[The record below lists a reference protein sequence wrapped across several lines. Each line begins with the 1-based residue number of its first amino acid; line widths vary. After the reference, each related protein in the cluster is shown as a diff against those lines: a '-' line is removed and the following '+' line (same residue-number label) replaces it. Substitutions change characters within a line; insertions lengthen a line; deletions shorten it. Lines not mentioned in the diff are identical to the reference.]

1 MKTLKSKEDEVVL
14 DDFVKSATNAAEFQQ
29 EIKNQIKYF
38 LYEWAKGV
46 IPYCSEQRISEII
59 NNVYK
64 DLLTCPIISIFFGF
78 NKEKNTIEL
87 SAGVINL
94 IINEL
99 TEEELDYVQYWFVN
113 RYIPVY
119 KQTYAQ
125 ALQEVKNG
133 KKETH
138 WMWWIFPQMRGLGKS
153 ERSQFYGIP
162 DRDQARLFLEHPYL
176 GKHLI
181 EITQAVFDSDKT
193 PYEIFGADV
202 IKFRSCMKLFASLEN
217 TNKIF
222 KQIINKNHW
231 LSNCSKLIL

>member
-1 MKTLKSKEDEVVL
+1 MKTLKSKEDEVL
-14 DDFVKSATNAAEFQQ
+14 DDFVNRATNPAELQQ
-29 EIKNQIKYF
+29 EIKNQIKYY
-38 LYEWAKGV
+38 LYGWFDDI
-46 IPYCSEQRISEII
+46 IPYCTKSRITEII
-59 NNVYK
+59 NKVYK
-64 DLLTCPIISIFFGF
+64 DLLTCPIISVFLGF

-193 PYEIFGADV
+193 PYDIFGADV

-231 LSNCSKLIL
+231 L

>member
-1 MKTLKSKEDEVVL
+1 MKTLKSKEDEGVL

-231 LSNCSKLIL
+231 L

>member
-1 MKTLKSKEDEVVL
+1 MKTLKFKEDEVL
-14 DDFVKSATNAAEFQQ
+14 DDFVNRATNAAELQQ
-29 EIKNQIKYF
+29 EIKNQIKYY
-38 LYEWAKGV
+38 LYGWFDDI
-46 IPYCSEQRISEII
+46 IPYCTKSRITEII
-59 NNVYK
+59 NNVYEE
-64 DLLTCPIISIFFGF
+64 LLTCPKFPYFGF
-78 NKEKNTIEL
+78 NKESNTLEL
-87 SAGVINL
+87 SGCVREL
-94 IINEL
+94 IYSEL
-99 TEEELDYVQYWFVN
+99 TKEGFYVKYWFIN

-153 ERSQFYGIP
+153 EISQFYGIP
-162 DRDQARLFLEHPYL
+162 DRNQARLFLEHPYL

-231 LSNCSKLIL
+231 L

>member
-1 MKTLKSKEDEVVL
+1 MPQEG
-14 DDFVKSATNAAEFQQ
+14 FYVK
-29 EIKNQIKYF
+29 
-38 LYEWAKGV
+38 
-46 IPYCSEQRISEII
+46 
-59 NNVYK
+59 
-64 DLLTCPIISIFFGF
+64 
-78 NKEKNTIEL
+78 
-87 SAGVINL
+87 
-94 IINEL
+94 
-99 TEEELDYVQYWFVN
+99 YWFIN

-162 DRDQARLFLEHPYL
+162 NRDQARLFLEHPYL

-231 LSNCSKLIL
+231 L

>member
-64 DLLTCPIISIFFGF
+64 ELLTCPIISIFFGF

-162 DRDQARLFLEHPYL
+162 DRNQARAFLEHPYI

-231 LSNCSKLIL
+231 L

>member
-1 MKTLKSKEDEVVL
+1 MKTLKSKEDEVL
-14 DDFVKSATNAAEFQQ
+14 DDFVNRATNPAELQQ
-29 EIKNQIKYF
+29 EIKNQIKYY
-38 LYEWAKGV
+38 LYGWFDDI
-46 IPYCSEQRISEII
+46 IPYCTKSRITEII
-59 NNVYK
+59 NNVYEE
-64 DLLTCPIISIFFGF
+64 LLTCPKFPYFGF
-78 NKEKNTIEL
+78 NKESNTLEL
-87 SAGVINL
+87 SGCVREL
-94 IINEL
+94 IYSEL
-99 TEEELDYVQYWFVN
+99 TKEGYYVKYWFIN

-162 DRDQARLFLEHPYL
+162 DRNQARLFLEHPYL

-231 LSNCSKLIL
+231 L

>member
-64 DLLTCPIISIFFGF
+64 ELLTCPIISIFFGF

-87 SAGVINL
+87 SGCVAE
-94 IINEL
+94 IIYNEL
-99 TEEELDYVQYWFVN
+99 TEEELDYVKYWFVN

-162 DRDQARLFLEHPYL
+162 DRGQARAFLEHPYL

-231 LSNCSKLIL
+231 L

>member
-64 DLLTCPIISIFFGF
+64 DLLTCPIISVFFGF

-193 PYEIFGADV
+193 LYEIFGADV

-231 LSNCSKLIL
+231 L

>member
-1 MKTLKSKEDEVVL
+1 MKTLKSKEDEVL
-14 DDFVKSATNAAEFQQ
+14 DDFVNRATNAAELQQ

-64 DLLTCPIISIFFGF
+64 DLLTYPIISIFFGF

-176 GKHLI
+176 GKHL
-181 EITQAVFDSDKT
+181 S
-193 PYEIFGADV
+193 
-202 IKFRSCMKLFASLEN
+202 
-217 TNKIF
+217 
-222 KQIINKNHW
+222 
-231 LSNCSKLIL
+231 

>member
-64 DLLTCPIISIFFGF
+64 ELLTCPIISIFFGF

-193 PYEIFGADV
+193 PYEIFEADV

-231 LSNCSKLIL
+231 L

>member
-1 MKTLKSKEDEVVL
+1 MKTLKSKEHEVVL

-231 LSNCSKLIL
+231 L

>member
-1 MKTLKSKEDEVVL
+1 MKTLKFKKDEVVL
-14 DDFVKSATNAAEFQQ
+14 DDIVNRATNAAELQQ

-99 TEEELDYVQYWFVN
+99 TEEELDYVQYWFVY

-231 LSNCSKLIL
+231 L

>member
-1 MKTLKSKEDEVVL
+1 MKTLKFKEDEVL
-14 DDFVKSATNAAEFQQ
+14 DDFVNRATNAAEFQQ

-64 DLLTCPIISIFFGF
+64 DLLTCPIISVFFGF

-162 DRDQARLFLEHPYL
+162 DRNQARLFLEHPYL

-231 LSNCSKLIL
+231 L

>member
-1 MKTLKSKEDEVVL
+1 MKTLKSKEGEVL
-14 DDFVKSATNAAEFQQ
+14 DDFVNRATNPAELQQ
-29 EIKNQIKYF
+29 EIKNQIKYY
-38 LYEWAKGV
+38 LYGWFDYI
-46 IPYCSEQRISEII
+46 IPYCTKSRITEII
-59 NNVYK
+59 NKVYEE
-64 DLLTCPIISIFFGF
+64 LLTLPKNSAYFGF
-78 NKEKNTIEL
+78 YKESKKLEISGCVREL
-87 SAGVINL
+87 IYS
-94 IINEL
+94 EL
-99 TEEELDYVQYWFVN
+99 TKEGFYVKYWFIN

-162 DRDQARLFLEHPYL
+162 DRNQARLFLEHPYL

-231 LSNCSKLIL
+231 L

>member
-162 DRDQARLFLEHPYL
+162 DRDQARLFLEHPDL

-231 LSNCSKLIL
+231 L

>member
-1 MKTLKSKEDEVVL
+1 MKTLKFKEDEVL
-14 DDFVKSATNAAEFQQ
+14 DDFVNRATNPAELQQ
-29 EIKNQIKYF
+29 EIKNQIKYY
-38 LYEWAKGV
+38 LYGWFDDI
-46 IPYCSEQRISEII
+46 IPYCTKSRITEII
-59 NNVYK
+59 NNVYEE
-64 DLLTCPIISIFFGF
+64 LLTRPKNSPYFGF
-78 NKEKNTIEL
+78 YKESNTLEL
-87 SAGVINL
+87 SGCVADL
-94 IINEL
+94 IYSEL
-99 TEEELDYVQYWFVN
+99 TKEGFYVKYWFIN

-162 DRDQARLFLEHPYL
+162 NRDQARLFLEHPYL

-231 LSNCSKLIL
+231 L

>member
-181 EITQAVFDSDKT
+181 EITQAVFDIDKT

-231 LSNCSKLIL
+231 L

>member
-1 MKTLKSKEDEVVL
+1 MKTLKSKEDEVL
-14 DDFVKSATNAAEFQQ
+14 DDFVNRATNAAELQQ
-29 EIKNQIKYF
+29 EIKNQIKYH
-38 LYEWAKGV
+38 LYGLFGGI
-46 IPYCSEQRISEII
+46 IPYCTKSRIRITEII
-59 NNVYK
+59 NKVYK
-64 DLLTCPIISIFFGF
+64 ELLTRPKNSLYFGF
-78 NKEKNTIEL
+78 YKESNTLEL
-87 SAGVINL
+87 SGCVADL
-94 IINEL
+94 IYSEL
-99 TEEELDYVQYWFVN
+99 TEEELDYVKYWFVN

-162 DRDQARLFLEHPYL
+162 DRNQARAFLEHPYL

-181 EITQAVFDSDKT
+181 EIAQAVFDSDKT

-231 LSNCSKLIL
+231 L

>member
-222 KQIINKNHW
+222 KQIINLNSAT
-231 LSNCSKLIL
+231 L

>member
-64 DLLTCPIISIFFGF
+64 DLLTCPIISVFFGF

-231 LSNCSKLIL
+231 V

>member
-1 MKTLKSKEDEVVL
+1 M
-14 DDFVKSATNAAEFQQ
+14 QQ
-29 EIKNQIKYF
+29 EIKNQIKYY
-38 LYEWAKGV
+38 LYGWFDGI
-46 IPYCSEQRISEII
+46 IPYCTKSRITEII
-59 NNVYK
+59 NKVYEQ
-64 DLLTCPIISIFFGF
+64 LLTLPKNSVYFGF
-78 NKEKNTIEL
+78 NKESNTLEITGCVRDLIE
-87 SAGVINL
+87 
-94 IINEL
+94 EL
-99 TEEELDYVQYWFVN
+99 TEKEKSCVCYEFIN
-113 RYIPVY
+113 RYLLVH
-119 KQTYAQ
+119 KQTYER
-125 ALQEVKNG
+125 ALKEVKNG

-138 WMWWIFPQMRGLGKS
+138 WMWWIFPQMKGLGKS

-162 DRDQARLFLEHPYL
+162 DRNQARAFLEHPYL

-231 LSNCSKLIL
+231 L

>member
-64 DLLTCPIISIFFGF
+64 DLLTCPIISVFLGF

-231 LSNCSKLIL
+231 L